1 MNLYYP
7 KIARTMQLLNNC
19 IVLLVI
25 GGKMRKVKAMTLK
38 EREERLAYWFVI
50 PTFIIVFGLVI
61 YPALFNIW
69 ISFHEVTLG
78 NLGERGVPFVGLKNY
93 IRVAKDFLFKDAL
106 KATIIYSL
114 SGSIFSILLG
124 LAASL
129 LLNRKFRGRG
139 LVRAIFLFSYIAPV
153 VSVAFIWK
161 WLLNPVNGVISW
173 ALMSSHIWS
182 KPIAML
188 SQRGW
193 AMLIVV
199 LFQGWRYFP
208 FAMLMI
214 LAQLQAIPD
223 ELYEAADIDGAGV
236 TKKFFYITLPEL
248 RYVLGTL
255 FLLRL
260 MWTFNKFDDIYLL
273 TSGAAGTKVLPVLTY
288 EFSFGMNHFGL
299 GSATSMFLFIIL
311 GIFMIFYIKYA
322 LEW

>member
-1 MNLYYP
+1 
-7 KIARTMQLLNNC
+7 
-19 IVLLVI
+19 
-25 GGKMRKVKAMTLK
+25 MRKINILTLQQK
-38 EREERLAYWFVI
+38 EARLAYWFVI
-50 PTFIIVFGLVI
+50 PTFAIVFGLVV
-61 YPALFNIW
+61 YPALYNIW

-78 NLGERGVPFVGLKNY
+78 NLGERGAPFVGLQNY
-93 IRVAKDFLFKDAL
+93 FRVAKDFMFKDAL
-106 KATIIYSL
+106 KATIIYSFL
-114 SGSIFSILLG
+114 GSILSIILG

-129 LLNRKFRGRG
+129 LLNRKFKGRG
-139 LVRAIFLFSYIAPV
+139 LVRAIFLFPFIAPV

-173 ALMSSHIWS
+173 ALMSSGIWS
-182 KPIAML
+182 EPIAML
-188 SQRGW
+188 SQKGW
-193 AMLIVV
+193 AMFIVI

-214 LAQLQAIPD
+214 LARLQAIPN
-223 ELYEAADIDGAGV
+223 ELYEAADIDGANIIE
-236 TKKFFYITLPEL
+236 KFFHITIPEL
-248 RYVLGTL
+248 KYVLGTL

-288 EFSFGMNHFGL
+288 EFSFGMLNFGL

-311 GIFMIFYIKYA
+311 GVFMIFYVKFV